1 MISMSVSINKSDYF
15 VRTQFMMWIC
25 QLTSHCIFLFS
36 FSLRFAAYGATKRS
50 VVHLTK
56 SLQVHTQLAFQG
68 SSVECYSITKNISE
82 QCFLS
87 HCIASNIL
95 AFLLIFLYQ
104 LLGVVYESY
113 DVNSHFYYLLLVLYQ
128 MSNYWY
134 FKNRVVRKIII
145 YFTILIVLFK

>member
-1 MISMSVSINKSDYF
+1 MISMSVSIDKSDYF
-15 VRTQFMMWIC
+15 VHTQFTMWIC
-25 QLTSHCIFLFS
+25 QLTSHCIFLLS

-56 SLQVHTQLAFQG
+56 SLQVHTQLSFQG

-82 QCFLS
+82 ECFLS

-104 LLGVVYESY
+104 PLGVVYRIIWCHLPFLLFVFGTLP
-113 DVNSHFYYLLLVLYQ
+113 DVKLLI
-128 MSNYWY
+128 
-134 FKNRVVRKIII
+134 F
-145 YFTILIVLFK
+145 